1 MNKKSLYVK
10 RYEDRHI
17 TRIVL
22 KFNLVKDLD
31 VIERIR
37 SEPNM
42 TDYIRRLVRNDPRIK
57 NTQSI

>member
-10 RYEDRHI
+10 RYEERHI

-42 TDYIRRLVRNDPRIK
+42 TDYIRTLVRNDIDVR
-57 NTQSI
+57 